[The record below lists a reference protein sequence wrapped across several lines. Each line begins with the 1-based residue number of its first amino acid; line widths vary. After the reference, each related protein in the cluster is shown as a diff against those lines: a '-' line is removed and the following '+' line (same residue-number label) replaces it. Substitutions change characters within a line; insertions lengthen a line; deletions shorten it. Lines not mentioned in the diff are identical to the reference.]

1 MVREQVTNFDSSMPR
16 VLSTRDSMER
26 ILTYR
31 QGEKMDNAEY
41 VKNLVAL
48 IKVFEQYSGTYG
60 LYPKDLVE
68 IDRQVEAATNE
79 NGGALT
85 APEKTKLKAE
95 MIRSAREKAVA
106 TQIIAG
112 ADKKRYASL
121 RRTLATMFGLKDN
134 KYPVTIDGAINA
146 LNIHERQLPPHIKKL
161 SGINLLQ
168 TGKEQVAGTDGKII
182 ERITCHKC
190 KNVGHYANKCPQ
202 AEPEA
207 KAEKEE
213 VSTHILSQS
222 HRISDQD
229 HTDHIQLTSPTV
241 TLGRDLILLDSQ
253 SSVHVFNNKELL
265 TQVRMHPKGKTLTVY
280 TNGGQMVS
288 EMVGKF
294 GDLDVWYNPNSIANI
309 LSLAL
314 IVERHRVFFDSKI
327 EHAFLLCL
335 TNKLY
340 QV

>member
-1 MVREQVTNFDSSMPR
+1 MMDIVFEKLRYRIDSEWTEGTEVSKILENFEDVQLVTPNRLTDEEMRDPLLVEMWKEDVKLHMAERRALARAKQKLFATVWQILSQNLRSRISGQAEYEEKSQAKDPLWLVIMVREQVTNFDSSMPR

-60 LYPKDLVE
+60 LYPKDLME

-79 NGGALT
+79 NGGALA

-168 TGKEQVAGTDGKII
+168 SGKEQVAGTDGKVI

-190 KNVGHYANKCPQ
+190 KNVGHYANRCPQ

-213 VSTHILSQS
+213 
-222 HRISDQD
+222 
-229 HTDHIQLTSPTV
+229 SP
-241 TLGRDLILLDSQ
+241 
-253 SSVHVFNNKELL
+253 
-265 TQVRMHPKGKTLTVY
+265 
-280 TNGGQMVS
+280 
-288 EMVGKF
+288 
-294 GDLDVWYNPNSIANI
+294 
-309 LSLAL
+309 
-314 IVERHRVFFDSKI
+314 
-327 EHAFLLCL
+327 
-335 TNKLY
+335 
-340 QV
+340 